1 MYLMKTAGWAGLMKQ
16 MLSDAYFVPSVWL
29 ECTLKLVSVCLRVFV
44 YGYMVHICL
53 SVFIYV

>member
-29 ECTLKLVSVCLRVFV
+29 ECTLKLVSVCLRVCDV
-44 YGYMVHICL
+44 CVIATVQLCL
-53 SVFIYV
+53 LQ

>member
-29 ECTLKLVSVCLRVFV
+29 ECTLKLVSVCLRVCDV
-44 YGYMVHICL
+44 CVIATVQLCL
-53 SVFIYV
+53 LQSA